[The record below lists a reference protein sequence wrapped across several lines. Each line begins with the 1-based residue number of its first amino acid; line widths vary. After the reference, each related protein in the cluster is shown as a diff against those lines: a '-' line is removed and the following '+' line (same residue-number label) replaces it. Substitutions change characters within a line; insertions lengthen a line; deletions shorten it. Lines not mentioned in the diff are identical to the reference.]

1 MALQIIRQFAV
12 GLFLLLAVA
21 VNARSSVEAKIAPD
35 KLVEEISESL
45 VSDIASYRDAIHEAD
60 SEEQKTAMLADF
72 YSRVAA
78 TLDPVV
84 DFNWLSL
91 NVMGELRKQAT
102 TEQRE
107 QFRQVF
113 TQRLVETYGRGLL
126 TYSNQKIVV
135 FPLEEGDK
143 GKRKVVINQEIR
155 GESQSYPL
163 QYRMGLN
170 RDGNWKV
177 INVVINGIN
186 LGSTFRKQFVQ
197 AVAKYNGDLDQ
208 VVANWTVSES

>member
-1 MALQIIRQFAV
+1 MSLQTIRQFAV

-21 VNARSSVEAKIAPD
+21 VNAQSSAEAKIAPD
-35 KLVEEISESL
+35 KLVEEISEAL
-45 VSDIASYRDAIHEAD
+45 VSDIANYRDAINQAD
-60 SEEQKTAMLADF
+60 SEEQKAVMLADF

-91 NVMGELRKQAT
+91 NVMGDYRKKAT

-107 QFRQVF
+107 QFMQVF
-113 TQRLVETYGRGLL
+113 KRGLVETYGRGLL

-135 FPLEEGDK
+135 FPLEEGEK

-155 GESQSYPL
+155 GESQAYPL

-186 LGSTFRKQFVQ
+186 LGNTFRSQFVQ
-197 AVAKYNGDLDQ
+197 AAAKYSGDLDQ
-208 VVANWTVSES
+208 VIANWTVSES